1 MVRRNLFSAVLC
13 FFLVSCAATL
23 PYPANYPLTE
33 TTVRSRDGIL
43 TGKIPG
49 GWYSATEDS
58 LGTGASLIL
67 INDNADAV
75 LSIKEIIPDRLTSQR
90 VERDGLTLL
99 ANVGLSSRR
108 ETGGAATTE
117 PREFELR
124 GMNYCGYELSGADTR
139 ARVVLFR
146 ARGKY
151 YECEARGGKRGLSG
165 ESYTNLFTAQQTFLS
180 SLTF

>member
-1 MVRRNLFSAVLC
+1 MTRNLVSAVLC
-13 FFLVSCAATL
+13 FFLASCAATL

-75 LSIKEIIPDRLTSQR
+75 LSIKEIIPDRLTSLR

-99 ANVGLSSRR
+99 ANIGLSSRR
-108 ETGGAATTE
+108 ETAGASTTE

-124 GMNYCGYELSGADTR
+124 GTKYCGYELSGATR
-139 ARVVLFR
+139 TRFVLFR

-165 ESYTNLFTAQQTFLS
+165 ESYTSLFTAQQSFLS

>member
-1 MVRRNLFSAVLC
+1 MTRNLLVVVLC
-13 FFLVSCAATL
+13 LVLASCAATL
-23 PYPANYPLTE
+23 PYPANYPMTE

-67 INDNADAV
+67 INDNTDAV
-75 LSIKEIIPDRLTSQR
+75 LSIKELIPDRLTSQR
-90 VERDGLTLL
+90 VERDGLALL
-99 ANVGLSSRR
+99 ANVGMSSRR

-124 GMNYCGYELSGADTR
+124 GIQYCSYELSGADIR

-151 YECEARGGKRGLSG
+151 YECEARGGRRGLSG
-165 ESYTNLFTAQQTFLS
+165 ETYNNLFTAQQTFLG